1 MEFTIN
7 FLTIFFFEYFAIF
20 SQTNGCKIFKN
31 LKMKVSNYHSF
42 NGDYNEFIRT
52 ISLNKGLYVIEF
64 TEKWDPTCERF
75 SRRLKNVASLNTE
88 VTFLSVDIDEN
99 QEIKSH
105 YAISS
110 VPHLKFIV
118 SDGKNSFSEVDQ
130 ALGKNSNLV
139 QQKIETIKREYC
151 SSH

>member
-1 MEFTIN
+1 MNISPSSHKQME
-7 FLTIFFFEYFAIF
+7 
-20 SQTNGCKIFKN
+20 CKIFKN

-88 VTFLSVDIDEN
+88 VTFLSVYIDEN